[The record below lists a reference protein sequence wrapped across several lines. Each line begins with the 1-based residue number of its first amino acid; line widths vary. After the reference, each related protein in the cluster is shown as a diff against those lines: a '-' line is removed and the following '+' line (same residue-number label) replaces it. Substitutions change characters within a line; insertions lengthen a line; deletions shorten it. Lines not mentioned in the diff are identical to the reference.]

1 VNEASFL
8 PSLQRNR
15 RFMSDQSIHDTLQP
29 VRVEVEVVLGHTY
42 MPVHQ
47 LLRMGRGAVI
57 ELEAK
62 EDSDVLVNANGM
74 PIARA
79 AVQVEG
85 GKISV
90 ALTRMLRN
98 IKGMEA

>member
-1 VNEASFL
+1 
-8 PSLQRNR
+8 
-15 RFMSDQSIHDTLQP
+15 
-29 VRVEVEVVLGHTY
+29 
-42 MPVHQ
+42 
-47 LLRMGRGAVI
+47 
-57 ELEAK
+57 
-62 EDSDVLVNANGM
+62 VLVNANGM

>member
-1 VNEASFL
+1 M
-8 PSLQRNR
+8 R
-15 RFMSDQSIHDTLQP
+15 RALGEQTLMSDMSIHETLQP
-29 VRVEVEVVLGHTY
+29 VEVNLEVVLGQTF

-57 ELEAK
+57 ELQAT
-62 EDSDVLVNANGM
+62 EDSDVLVSANEM

-90 ALTRMLRN
+90 AITRMLRN
-98 IKGMEA
+98 IKGMDI